1 MFLAYISQTCE
12 DIEGQRRHD
21 EQKKQVE
28 HKIHWIWQC
37 QVIYSHVIGLMVPCH
52 HVVDLEDCKLERVFE
67 IVHGSEWDSK
77 GLIGKWSQVVFDVKT
92 ERVVSVDRSVSECD
106 EKSAEQDAN
115 DYEGF
120 DGFFGDLADYFGV
133 AAELRFVQTCHQND
147 VG

>member
-1 MFLAYISQTCE
+1 
-12 DIEGQRRHD
+12 
-21 EQKKQVE
+21 VN
-28 HKIHWIWQC
+28 
-37 QVIYSHVIGLMVPCH
+37 
-52 HVVDLEDCKLERVFE
+52 
-67 IVHGSEWDSK
+67 
-77 GLIGKWSQVVFDVKT
+77 
-92 ERVVSVDRSVSECD
+92 RSVSECD